1 MVSLCGII
9 MTTNTGLWTTD
20 FLALLL
26 HFERFL
32 PILMGSTNCPLLSR
46 TLNRCMVCSVS
57 RLVQL
62 DLSTDG
68 TGREGDGV
76 HIGKE
81 ASGVGL
87 DLGESEA
94 LSSVGCKERRR

>member
-1 MVSLCGII
+1 
-9 MTTNTGLWTTD
+9 
-20 FLALLL
+20 
-26 HFERFL
+26 
-32 PILMGSTNCPLLSR
+32 
-46 TLNRCMVCSVS
+46 MVCSVS

>member
-1 MVSLCGII
+1 
-9 MTTNTGLWTTD
+9 
-20 FLALLL
+20 
-26 HFERFL
+26 
-32 PILMGSTNCPLLSR
+32 
-46 TLNRCMVCSVS
+46 MVCSVS

-62 DLSTDG
+62 DLATDG

-87 DLGESEA
+87 DLGEGESFGR
-94 LSSVGCKERRR
+94 VGCNEVRRTYCRWPRLRSRKVPGDNRTKSSIPVRSRASHR

>member
-1 MVSLCGII
+1 

-20 FLALLL
+20 FLALLSR
-26 HFERFL
+26 FERFL

-46 TLNRCMVCSVS
+46 ALKRCMVCSVG

-62 DLSTDG
+62 DLATDG

-87 DLGESEA
+87 DLGEGESFGR
-94 LSSVGCKERRR
+94 VGCKERRR